1 MIISTTGTAVV
12 SIRASDP
19 DGDDFTFVIEN
30 QPPAEYFTVSSNG
43 DVTVANGQIPDRE
56 VRSNYRFCSQH
67 VIVHTFVILMPW
79 ACPLVLVA
87 SSQSKRSKIKSK

>member
-1 MIISTTGTAVV
+1 MV

-19 DGDDFTFVIEN
+19 DGNDFTFDIEN
-30 QPPAEYFTVSSNG
+30 QLPTQYFTVSSNG
-43 DVTVANGQIPDRE
+43 DVTVATGQRPDRE

-87 SSQSKRSKIKSK
+87 SSQSKRSKIKSKKKK